1 MLATPVPL
9 RTSLASFRTLLGP
22 ICQKNLLV
30 QPRQSHSQT
39 RIWHQPQRRYA
50 HSRFPDKRT
59 GFGRV
64 SAASRRFQKE
74 PGSSKYN
81 DSFKGPT
88 SANSESEPW
97 SSVIP
102 PQSSDDPEVALT
114 QLLANDVLVVT
125 RQLEM
130 LNIFVGF
137 EQSNRYVISNV
148 AGEALGYIVEEPR
161 GLLSMFSRQ
170 FFRTHRP
177 FRALVMDLDGSP
189 ILWVRGHYGRG
200 KDPSPICVDKFPHDS
215 QSPMLHVE
223 QSLDTFAEVQQEWHP
238 WRRKYNMFLKA
249 APIRVLTPTSES
261 ELQPKGALEPHFKQF
276 ARIDEGLWAWHFVVR
291 DADGDGMATIS
302 RAFRGFGR
310 EIFTD
315 TGQYV
320 VTFGGED
327 EPVLPTPGQPLRAP
341 HEDKVKDLTL
351 DIDYDYFSRHS
362 DG

>member
-1 MLATPVPL
+1 MHIPAFLTKGLVLGEFPLPVGDFK
-9 RTSLASFRTLLGP
+9 RSQGP
-22 ICQKNLLV
+22 QNIMI
-30 QPRQSHSQT
+30 P
-39 RIWHQPQRRYA
+39 
-50 HSRFPDKRT
+50 
-59 GFGRV
+59 
-64 SAASRRFQKE
+64 
-74 PGSSKYN
+74 SK
-81 DSFKGPT
+81 
-88 SANSESEPW
+88 
-97 SSVIP
+97 
-102 PQSSDDPEVALT
+102 SSDDPEVALT

-137 EQSNRYVISNV
+137 EQSNRYVIC
-148 AGEALGYIVEEPR
+148 EALGYIVEEPR

-189 ILWVRGHYGRG
+189 ILWR
-200 KDPSPICVDKFPHDS
+200 PQDS

-310 EIFTD
+310 EAS
-315 TGQYV
+315 QSSR
-320 VTFGGED
+320 
-327 EPVLPTPGQPLRAP
+327 TPANNIG
-341 HEDKVKDLTL
+341 
-351 DIDYDYFSRHS
+351 YSWHS
-362 DG
+362 DGHWSGFPVWWSSGEFR